1 MKKLFA
7 GIYKVEFDKGNQSI
21 ISMISS
27 AGEYVKLRI
36 PVRITDDVEVWLG
49 ELEKSMRD
57 TLNSIL
63 MGVIKA

>member
-1 MKKLFA
+1 
-7 GIYKVEFDKGNQSI
+7 
-21 ISMISS
+21 MISS
-27 AGEYVKLRI
+27 ANEYVKLKN

-63 MGVIKA
+63 MQVVKA